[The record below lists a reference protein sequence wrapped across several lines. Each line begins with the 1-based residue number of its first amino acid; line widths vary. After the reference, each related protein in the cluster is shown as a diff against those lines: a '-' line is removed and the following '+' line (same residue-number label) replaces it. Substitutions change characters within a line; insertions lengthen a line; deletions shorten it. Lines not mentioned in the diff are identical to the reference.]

1 MVNWTQYGQLNSPF
15 ESLGYEKALYAEKKK
30 KEIFTDSRAYLDG
43 RSAFLNG
50 IKDEVNNSFTSMMG
64 KLDGLPFSEKER
76 IAKEEAR
83 RTKDRM
89 YEIMNSIWPGAD
101 LAYGQQQNLNVA
113 SAVVAGNVVVDNANI
128 AGKKVKVARAKKT
141 PAKKPKAA
149 LKAKEP
155 AAPKA
160 KKGKKPKK

>member
-1 MVNWTQYGQLNSPF
+1 MTDWTRYGQLISPY
-15 ESLGYEKALYAEKKK
+15 ESLGYERELYAETKK
-30 KEIFTDSRAYLDG
+30 KEIFTNSRGYLDG
-43 RSAFLNG
+43 RSDFLNG
-50 IKDEVNNSFTSMMG
+50 IKDEVNNSFTKMM
-64 KLDGLPFSEKER
+64 KQLKDIPFSEKER
-76 IAKEEAR
+76 IANEEAR

-113 SAVVAGNVVVDNANI
+113 SAVVAGNVVVDNA
-128 AGKKVKVARAKKT
+128 KKVKVARAKKT

>member
-1 MVNWTQYGQLNSPF
+1 MTDWTRYGQLNSPF
-15 ESLGYEKALYAEKKK
+15 ESLGYERELYAEKKK
-30 KEIFTDSRAYLDG
+30 KEIFTDSRAYLDR
-43 RSAFLNG
+43 RSNFLNG

-64 KLDGLPFSEKER
+64 KLDGVPFSEKER

-89 YEIMNSIWPGAD
+89 YEIMNSIWPGSD

-113 SAVVAGNVVVDNANI
+113 SAVVAGNVVVDNASI

-141 PAKKPKAA
+141 PAKKPKA
-149 LKAKEP
+149 KKEP

-160 KKGKKPKK
+160 KKETKEVN